1 MEHPIPDA
9 CDPKVDKAPADDNYQ
24 GPFVTRTQEAR
35 TNDVLG

>member
-9 CDPKVDKAPADDNYQ
+9 YDPKVDKAPEDDNYQ
-24 GPFVTRTQEAR
+24 ELFVTSTQEAR